1 MLLRKFTVNIPEINC
16 GSVTGGAGPGGGGGG
31 GGPCGGGGG
40 GPDVDRGGKGDGG
53 GPGGGISNSDIVPV
67 GDRTVF
73 LCRRTEVYFAGR
85 MHFIYLFP
93 GFLNIIHIT
102 D

>member
-16 GSVTGGAGPGGGGGG
+16 GGVTGGAGPGGGGGG
-31 GGPCGGGGG
+31 GSPCGGGGG
-40 GPDVDRGGKGDGG
+40 GTDVDRGGKGDGG
-53 GPGGGISNSDIVPV
+53 GPGDGLNNYDIFPE
-67 GDRTVF
+67 GDRTVS
-73 LCRRTEVYFAGR
+73 LCRGTEEYFAGK
-85 MHFIYLFP
+85 MHFKYLFP